1 MKHRLIALALVAA
14 VTPAGATSFIIDAS
28 HGKDLY
34 LPEFTFDVP
43 FVMALL
49 SGPASAFDV
58 SFEGLIT
65 ADARW
70 CSGFPP
76 GEEPAECLA
85 PIIPVF
91 GEDRFTVASPGEKAD
106 LILPFYLSG
115 TADGHMH
122 FSATD
127 GGSVRIDIQGATA
140 VPEPAI
146 WATMLGGFALT
157 GGLLRLRRGR
167 LAIAF
172 G

>member
-1 MKHRLIALALVAA
+1 MKPRRIALALVALA
-14 VTPAGATSFIIDAS
+14 TPAGAASFIIDAH

-34 LPEFTFDVP
+34 LPEFTFDIP
-43 FVMALL
+43 FAMALWG
-49 SGPASAFDV
+49 GPASTFDV

-91 GEDRFTVASPGEKAD
+91 GEDSFTAASPAASAN

-127 GGSVRIDIQGATA
+127 GGTVRIDIEGASA
-140 VPEPAI
+140 VPEPAN
-146 WATMLGGFALT
+146 WVTMLGGFALT
-157 GGLLRLRRGR
+157 GGFLRRRR